1 MVHNVYM
8 FNLVFFISQNKS
20 KENQNVSYSVDM
32 SQIHCALL
40 DMYPHSFV
48 ENSFEMTSMVP
59 FCRSWCQGSKRLWS
73 ADSRSRYIFRPSR

>member
-32 SQIHCALL
+32 SQIHCAL
-40 DMYPHSFV
+40 
-48 ENSFEMTSMVP
+48 
-59 FCRSWCQGSKRLWS
+59 
-73 ADSRSRYIFRPSR
+73 

>member
-8 FNLVFFISQNKS
+8 FNLVFFIGQNKS

-48 ENSFEMTSMVP
+48 ENSFE
-59 FCRSWCQGSKRLWS
+59 L
-73 ADSRSRYIFRPSR
+73 